1 MPGCNGSFI
10 MIIKLKP
17 KYKFQTAAILFHI
30 LQKTDSAKNFIFF
43 EDLLWQNSST
53 LE

>member
-1 MPGCNGSFI
+1 

-43 EDLLWQNSST
+43 KTYYDKIPVP
-53 LE
+53 